1 LNPAE
6 IVLNGSLLLAIP
18 LALLAGLI
26 SFLSPCVLPLVPGY
40 LGYVSANA
48 DAPTDGPASKTGV
61 TTKTGLAARP
71 KSRLILGASLFVLGF
86 TAVFVSLGVLAG
98 AASLIFLTRNTWV
111 QVVLGALVVIFGL
124 VMIGQFGW
132 LQRTV
137 KLRYSPKLGLAG
149 APLLGVIFAIGWTPC
164 IGPTLAAVL
173 VLASDSGDPARGGLL
188 ATVYSLGLGLPFI
201 AIAAGFGWATRSVAW
216 VRKHIRAVNIF
227 GGVLLVLV
235 GLALMTGLWNQ
246 FVNWVQVMTSGFQL
260 QL

>member
-1 LNPAE
+1 MNPAE

-18 LALLAGLI
+18 LALTAGLI

-48 DAPTDGPASKTGV
+48 GDDSGDGQLKTR
-61 TTKTGLAARP
+61 TR
-71 KSRLILGASLFVLGF
+71 SRLLLGASLFVLGF
-86 TAVFVSLGVLAG
+86 TFVFVSLGVLAG

-111 QVVLGALVVIFGL
+111 QLVLGALVALFGL
-124 VMIGQFGW
+124 AMMGQFAW

-149 APLLGVIFAIGWTPC
+149 APLLGVVFAIGWTPC

-173 VLASDSGDPARGGLL
+173 VLASDSGDPVRGGLL

-201 AIAAGFGWATRSVAW
+201 AIAAGFSWATRSVAW

-227 GGVLLVLV
+227 GGVLLVLI

>member
-18 LALLAGLI
+18 LALAAGLI

-48 DAPTDGPASKTGV
+48 DADSGDGQQKTR
-61 TTKTGLAARP
+61 TR
-71 KSRLILGASLFVLGF
+71 SRLLLGATLFVLGF
-86 TAVFVSLGVLAG
+86 TVVFVSLGVLAG

-111 QVVLGALVVIFGL
+111 QLVLGALVVLFGL
-124 VMIGQFGW
+124 AMMGQFGW

-149 APLLGVIFAIGWTPC
+149 APLLGVVFAIGWTPC

-173 VLASDSGDPARGGLL
+173 VLASDSGDPVRGGLL

-201 AIAAGFGWATRSVAW
+201 AIAAGFGWATRSVTW

-227 GGVLLVLV
+227 GGVLLVLI

>member
-1 LNPAE
+1 MNPAE

-18 LALLAGLI
+18 LAFAAGLI

-48 DAPTDGPASKTGV
+48 DAPANGSGGTTV

-71 KSRLILGASLFVLGF
+71 KSRLVLGASLFVLGF

-98 AASLIFLTRNTWV
+98 AASLLFLTRNTWV
-111 QVVLGALVVIFGL
+111 QLVLGALVVIFGL

-173 VLASDSGDPARGGLL
+173 VLASDSGDPMRGGLL

-227 GGVLLVLV
+227 GGVLLVLI